1 MATNATV
8 TKVANSYACSSIS
21 SDHQGARTVFGRGN
35 GRNNGR
41 GEGGRNTGR
50 TAPPERTKN
59 SKAKILN
66 PYACPQGLQEI
77 ETEGS

>member
-1 MATNATV
+1 MATNAKM
-8 TKVANSYACSSIS
+8 TKVANPYARSSIS
-21 SDHQGARTVFGRGN
+21 SDHQGARTVFGCGN

-50 TAPPERTKN
+50 TTPPERTKK
-59 SKAKILN
+59 SRAKILN

-77 ETEGS
+77 ET